1 MDPKEPISGQPQFSA
16 ADLRVLARQAR
27 RRARLLEILAEQ
39 QEAAARRHP
48 FAGRSDGALRIEDPE
63 TARPEEI

>member
-1 MDPKEPISGQPQFSA
+1 MDPKEPISGLPQFSA
-16 ADLRVLARQAR
+16 ADLRALARQAR

-39 QEAAARRHP
+39 QEAAERRHP
-48 FAGRSDGALRIEDPE
+48 FAERSDEAPRIEDPE